1 MKEKSIGE
9 IEGIFLNAWN
19 ICNERLKKELIKYYE
34 SQPAE
39 KGEIK
44 QRFSKALEEFAARYF
59 HHRANGYN
67 RTNGYYSVGNLIGK
81 AGMLSDRGR
90 YGESMF
96 YCRQALLKIAGVPS
110 RELKRKTL
118 SISSDY
124 EREIIE
130 IYNHASWLY
139 SMPKKAPFW
148 DRIEERC
155 AEDNI
160 LLEEM
165 TQKYEKLAGH
175 AKRLRMELGPFM
187 RYEDRKKAAKKEEN
201 LNSLEKN
208 NGKKHKKA

>member
-44 QRFSKALEEFAARYF
+44 QRFSKSLEEFAARYF
-59 HHRANGYN
+59 HHRDNGYN

-90 YGESMF
+90 YGESML
-96 YCRQALLKIAGVPS
+96 YCHQALLKIADVPG
-110 RELKRKTL
+110 RELNRKTL
-118 SISSDY
+118 SIGSGH

-130 IYNHASWLY
+130 IYNHAAWLD
-139 SMPKKAPFW
+139 SMPKRACWW
-148 DRIEERC
+148 DPVEERC

-165 TQKYEKLAGH
+165 TQKYKALAGY
-175 AKRLRMELGPFM
+175 AKRIRRELR
-187 RYEDRKKAAKKEEN
+187 